1 VLGGLDSIGGAMLA
15 GLLFGIVEGVTS
27 SFLDPILGGAS
38 RDLVDAAMLI
48 LTIMLRPHGLYGRHD
63 IERI

>member
-1 VLGGLDSIGGAMLA
+1 MLA